1 MKKVKLGYNGWS
13 NYETWLVSVH
23 DLITA
28 MQEIA
33 LEEMEIADQISNSK
47 DLEKVIE
54 DSKVDADWCEA
65 WFEDMVGRDVTKV
78 GGILEDMV
86 NASIQEIDF
95 REIADHVNDYLEEEG
110 ERLQDELSGSGRR

>member
-23 DLITA
+23 LII
-28 MQEIA
+28 EYIGERA

-47 DLEKVIE
+47 DLKEVIE
-54 DSKVDADWCEA
+54 DSMVDEGFCEELFYDFVGNGIPRNGIIAD
-65 WFEDMVGRDVTKV
+65 F
-78 GGILEDMV
+78 V
-86 NASIQEIDF
+86 NSAISEIDF

-110 ERLQDELSGSGRR
+110 ERLQDELRGSGRR